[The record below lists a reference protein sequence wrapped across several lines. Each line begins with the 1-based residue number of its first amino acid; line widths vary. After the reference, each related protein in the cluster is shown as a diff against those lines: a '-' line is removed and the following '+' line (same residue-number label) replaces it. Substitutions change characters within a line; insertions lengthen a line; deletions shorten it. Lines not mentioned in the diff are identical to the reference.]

1 MKVSIP
7 PLLPVEPLADSIVH
21 GSAAGFR
28 ARSSGGQAPAPSAA
42 DFGLPVRV
50 LTERLPEHVRGR
62 GPLLR
67 RLAEHLHQ
75 GGLVVLTGSGGA
87 GRATVC
93 PPMARQPPNP
103 LPGAARLP

>member
-7 PLLPVEPLADSIVH
+7 PLLPVEPLADSIVR
-21 GSAAGFR
+21 GSAAGSG

-75 GGLVVLTGSGGA
+75 GGLVVLTGSGGM
-87 GRATVC
+87 GKSTV
-93 PPMARQPPNP
+93 ARQLARQ
-103 LPGAARLP
+103 LPI